1 MQNNRVSESEMV
13 ACFQSTSLESL
24 PEQAT
29 KQEADLE
36 NAKAGLPQWNTGCV
50 KPKKHP
56 QFKKVQ
62 EPSRIIKSNQKNHQ
76 NKHQTNHQKC
86 SSGDHCLGGQ
96 NLLIETYHLV
106 IKHDIEN
113 LPFVYDFPVK
123 NCDFIHV

>member
-62 EPSRIIKSNQKNHQ
+62 EPSRIIKNKKIIKTNIKKIIKNALR
-76 NKHQTNHQKC
+76 
-86 SSGDHCLGGQ
+86 GIIVWG
-96 NLLIETYHLV
+96 
-106 IKHDIEN
+106 
-113 LPFVYDFPVK
+113 VK
-123 NCDFIHV
+123 TC